1 MAEGPPYCELMFKGS
16 LDGPLVLQLREACRN
31 CGFGP
36 WLTIATQWKGSYREA
51 DILNFLETH
60 LPPKTADRHWRIMM
74 ADDFGPHK
82 SENVFN
88 LCWQRGYVMVVHGGG
103 ATPIAQTPDTDLNQH
118 VRREYSAKE
127 GAELIHLMRSGQVVP
142 CPSKET
148 CIQMMGEVLSKK
160 ALHVQASRG
169 YK

>member
-1 MAEGPPYCELMFKGS
+1 
-16 LDGPLVLQLREACRN
+16 
-31 CGFGP
+31 
-36 WLTIATQWKGSYREA
+36 
-51 DILNFLETH
+51 
-60 LPPKTADRHWRIMM
+60 M

-82 SENVFN
+82 SANVFN

>member
-1 MAEGPPYCELMFKGS
+1 
-16 LDGPLVLQLREACRN
+16 
-31 CGFGP
+31 
-36 WLTIATQWKGSYREA
+36 
-51 DILNFLETH
+51 
-60 LPPKTADRHWRIMM
+60 M

-103 ATPIAQTPDTDLNQH
+103 ATPVSQTPDTDFNQH

-160 ALHVQASRG
+160 ELHVQASRG
-169 YK
+169 YKWTGATIALDGTEDQEVRREAGEFFRNLNMREKLNAAMDHVRAEVDAGSLSWTKANVLLYHHHHQ